1 MTVAAGIGSWAQRL
15 LRIVHYRPE
24 QWAVSD
30 WDRAYSS
37 GQLAYFGDMDELA
50 RYSIL
55 TGYVRNLGWPPS
67 IVDIGC
73 GGGLL
78 RRHLQ
83 GLPFASYVGIDIS
96 DVAVRR
102 AMALADDRTKFV
114 CGDVMTSDIPAT
126 DVIVLN
132 EVLYFAEDPGALLG
146 RIGTVLRPG
155 GRLLVSMWRHPGD
168 HLLWAQ
174 LGRRFL
180 LEDQVDVRNP
190 ANSLA
195 RRGWRVAS
203 YYSATS
209 RAVR

>member
-1 MTVAAGIGSWAQRL
+1 VTVAARIGSWAPRL

-24 QWAVSD
+24 QWAVSE

-55 TGYVRNLGWPPS
+55 TGYVRHLGGQPT

-83 GLPFASYVGIDIS
+83 GLPFASYLGIDIS
-96 DVAVRR
+96 DVAVRQ
-102 AMALADDRTKFV
+102 AMTLADDRTTFV
-114 CGDVMTSDIPAT
+114 CDDVITSDIPAA

-132 EVLYFAEDPGALLG
+132 EVLYFVEDPGALLG
-146 RIGTVLRPG
+146 RIATVLHPG
-155 GRLLVSMWRHPGD
+155 GRLMVSMWRHSGD

-174 LGRRFL
+174 LGRRFP

-190 ANSLA
+190 ASSLS

-209 RAVR
+209 RETR